1 VTEGESMS
9 MMDKVK
15 EVIDKRINPALAMDG
30 GNVELIAVEDGVVK
44 IKMGG
49 GCAGCPMRQLT
60 LANFI
65 QKAIQEEIPEV
76 KEVVSV

>member
-1 VTEGESMS
+1 MS

-15 EVIDKRINPALAMDG
+15 EVIDKRVNPTLAMDG
-30 GNVELIAVEDGVVK
+30 GKVDLVAVEDGVVK

-60 LANFI
+60 LVNFI
-65 QKAIQEEIPEV
+65 QKAIIEEIPEV
-76 KEVVSV
+76 KEVVAV

>member
-1 VTEGESMS
+1 MS

-15 EVIDKRINPALAMDG
+15 EVIDNRINPALAMDG
-30 GNVELIAVEDGVVK
+30 GKVDLIAVEDGVVK
-44 IKMGG
+44 VKMGG

-60 LANFI
+60 LVNFI
-65 QKAIQEEIPEV
+65 QKAIKEELPEV

>member
-1 VTEGESMS
+1 

-15 EVIDKRINPALAMDG
+15 EVIDKRVNPTLAMDG
-30 GNVELIAVEDGVVK
+30 GKVDLVAVEDGVVK

-60 LANFI
+60 LVNFI
-65 QKAIQEEIPEV
+65 QKAIIEEIPEV
-76 KEVVSV
+76 KEVVAV

>member
-1 VTEGESMS
+1 MS

-15 EVIDKRINPALAMDG
+15 EVINKRVNPTLAMDG
-30 GNVELIAVEDGVVK
+30 GKVDLVAVEDGVVK

-60 LANFI
+60 LVNFI
-65 QKAIQEEIPEV
+65 QKAIIEEIPEV
-76 KEVVSV
+76 KEVVAV

>member
-1 VTEGESMS
+1 

-15 EVIDKRINPALAMDG
+15 EVINKRVNPTLAMDG
-30 GNVELIAVEDGVVK
+30 GKVDLVAVEDGVVK

-60 LANFI
+60 LVNFI
-65 QKAIQEEIPEV
+65 QKAIIEEIPEV
-76 KEVVSV
+76 KEVVAV